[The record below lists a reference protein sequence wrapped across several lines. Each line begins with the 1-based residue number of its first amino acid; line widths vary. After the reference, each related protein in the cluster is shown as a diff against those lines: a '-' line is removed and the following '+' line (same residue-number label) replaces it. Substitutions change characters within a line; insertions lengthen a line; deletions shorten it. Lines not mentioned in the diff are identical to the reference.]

1 MSANIAKPEVQVYKT
16 FDEYLKRFFPEEYNE
31 RNKVQ
36 DPNEAAVAMVKASAE
51 KHMRVL
57 KVT

>member
-1 MSANIAKPEVQVYKT
+1 VSTNTTKPEVQVYKT
-16 FDEYLKRFFPEEYNE
+16 FDEYLRHFFPKEYKE
-31 RNKVQ
+31 RNKPK

-57 KVT
+57 KVR

>member
-1 MSANIAKPEVQVYKT
+1 MSTDTAKPEVQVYST
-16 FDEYLKRFFPEEYNE
+16 FDEYLKRFFPEEYKQ